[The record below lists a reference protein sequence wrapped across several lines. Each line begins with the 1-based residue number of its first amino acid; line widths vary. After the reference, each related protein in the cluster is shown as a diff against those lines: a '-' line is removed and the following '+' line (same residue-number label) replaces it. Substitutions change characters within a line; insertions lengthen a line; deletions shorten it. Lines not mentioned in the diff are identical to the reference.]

1 MKLIDTHAHL
11 DDERFAADLPDVL
24 ERARAAGVERIVAVA
39 TTLASTRRC
48 IELAN
53 THEMLRPSA
62 GIHPNHAAEAGPK
75 DWDEVARLAA
85 TSNVVALGETGLD
98 RHWAFTPLAMQEDYF
113 ARHLDLARRL
123 NKAVI
128 IHSRECDAD
137 MLRVLRAEFDRNGP
151 IRGIMHSFTG
161 GEELAR
167 ACLDMG
173 LYLSFAGMVT
183 YKNAGGLRTLGGKIP
198 ADRILVETDCPYLA
212 PVPHRGKRNEPA
224 FVAATAQCLAEARG
238 EEVTAF
244 AVQTSRNARCVL
256 GL

>member
-1 MKLIDTHAHL
+1 MTLIDTHAHL

-24 ERARAAGVERIVAVA
+24 ERAKAAGVERIVAVA
-39 TTLASTRRC
+39 TTLASTLRC
-48 IELAN
+48 MELAN
-53 THEMLRPSA
+53 AHDMLRPSA
-62 GIHPNHAAEAGPK
+62 GIHPNHAAETGPE

-85 TSNVVALGETGLD
+85 TSHVVALGETGLD
-98 RHWAFTPLAMQEDYF
+98 RHWDFTPFAVQEDYF
-113 ARHLDLARRL
+113 ARHLDLGRRL

-128 IHSRECDAD
+128 IHSRECDSD
-137 MLRVLRAEFDRNGP
+137 MLRVLRAEYDRNGS
-151 IRGIMHSFTG
+151 ISGIMHSFTG
-161 GEELAR
+161 GEELAQ

-183 YKNAGGLRTLGGKIP
+183 YKNASSLRALAARIP

-238 EEVTAF
+238 EELAAF
-244 AVQTSRNARCVL
+244 ADQTSRNARCVF